1 MLNSRS
7 KSFYYIWNFKRIEN
21 NVNLDLIYLEELI
34 SWFKWQQLLNLEMKK
49 KELLKPK
56 NNKILDLYKN
66 RDNIEI
72 NQEYKYYLEII
83 KSYLS

>member
-1 MLNSRS
+1 
-7 KSFYYIWNFKRIEN
+7 
-21 NVNLDLIYLEELI
+21 
-34 SWFKWQQLLNLEMKK
+34 MKK
-49 KELLKPK
+49 KELLKHK
-56 NNKILDLYKN
+56 NNKRLDLYKN